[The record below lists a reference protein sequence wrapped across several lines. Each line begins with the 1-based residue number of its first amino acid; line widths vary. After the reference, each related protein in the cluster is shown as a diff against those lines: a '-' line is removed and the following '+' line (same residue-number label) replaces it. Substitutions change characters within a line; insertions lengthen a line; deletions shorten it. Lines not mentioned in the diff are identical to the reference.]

1 MKMFIA
7 MVVSF
12 ILPTSRSLCS
22 SSSLD
27 PNGYPNDCAFQE
39 RLKGGSAFDIRVR
52 RDRVE
57 GRYQRED
64 A

>member
-1 MKMFIA
+1 MKLFIA

-12 ILPTSRSLCS
+12 ILPTSRSLCP

-39 RLKGGSAFDIRVR
+39 RLQAEVPLIRVR